1 MGEEEWAKQRR
12 HVRQNMLGWAGKAW
26 MELIVGNDIHVKQ
39 VRMAGKAWLELN
51 GGNGGKNH

>member
-1 MGEEEWAKQRR
+1 
-12 HVRQNMLGWAGKAW
+12 MLGWAAKAW